1 MFSFFRKKPAPTPAP
16 APAAT
21 PPVQPAA
28 PAQGGSLIGSALVQP
43 IEIPVPA
50 PVAPERQRWLDKL
63 TSGLRKTGSSIS
75 LVFTGAQIDDH
86 LYEELESALL
96 MADTG
101 VKATQ
106 HLLDEVKRRVQAS
119 GATRPVQVKNIL
131 IDSLT
136 QLLRPLEKALVI
148 GEFKPTVI
156 MVAGVNGA
164 GKTTSIGK
172 LTKHL
177 ANEGASV
184 LLAAADTFRAAA
196 REQLAIWA
204 DRNTV
209 EIVSQEGGDPAAV
222 SFDAVTAGRAR
233 GKDVVLVDT
242 AGRLP
247 TQLHLME
254 ELRKIRRVV
263 QKAEASAPHEV
274 LLVID
279 GNTGQNA
286 LAQVR
291 AFDDALQLTGLIV
304 TKLDGTAKGGVLA
317 AIAQEKPVPVY
328 FIGVGEKLEDLE
340 TFDAREFALALLA

>member
-16 APAAT
+16 ASVAAPPAQ
-21 PPVQPAA
+21 PPQA

-106 HLLDEVKRRVQAS
+106 HLLDEVKRRVQSS

-136 QLLRPLEKALVI
+136 QLLRPLEKDLVI

-177 ANEGASV
+177 AN
-184 LLAAADTFRAAA
+184 
-196 REQLAIWA
+196 
-204 DRNTV
+204 
-209 EIVSQEGGDPAAV
+209 
-222 SFDAVTAGRAR
+222 
-233 GKDVVLVDT
+233 
-242 AGRLP
+242 
-247 TQLHLME
+247 
-254 ELRKIRRVV
+254 
-263 QKAEASAPHEV
+263 
-274 LLVID
+274 
-279 GNTGQNA
+279 
-286 LAQVR
+286 
-291 AFDDALQLTGLIV
+291 
-304 TKLDGTAKGGVLA
+304 
-317 AIAQEKPVPVY
+317 
-328 FIGVGEKLEDLE
+328 
-340 TFDAREFALALLA
+340 